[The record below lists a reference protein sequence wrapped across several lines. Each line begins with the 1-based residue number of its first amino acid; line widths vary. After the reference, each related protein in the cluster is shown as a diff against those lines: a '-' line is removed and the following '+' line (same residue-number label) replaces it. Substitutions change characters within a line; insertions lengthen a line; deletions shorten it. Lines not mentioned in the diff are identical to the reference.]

1 MSLIRAADVYCMLLN
16 LAYEGVPVDPDQV
29 LVEVSSNL
37 NSCLIRDHWIHA
49 LAEDMERD
57 LSILAAYYE
66 NKVERTRGFD
76 VRQYRDR
83 RGNAT

>member
-29 LVEVSSNL
+29 LVDVSKNL
-37 NSCLIRDHWIHA
+37 DNCLIRDQWIHA
-49 LAEDMERD
+49 LAEDMARD

-76 VRQYRDR
+76 VRKYRDE
-83 RGNAT
+83 RGIVL